1 MLSKQ
6 SEKFLKVLLQNE
18 QKDNLIFL
26 YTLEPSPNPSIL
38 DELNKNEIICFP
50 YKHKEILALTQKG
63 KCYFQ
68 NKKKHGWLVFAY
80 ILAYLIT
87 TGIAIAALVISII
100 K

>member
-6 SEKFLKVLLQNE
+6 SEKFLKVLLKNK

-26 YTLEPSPNPSIL
+26 YTLNSSPDPSVL
-38 DELNKNEIICFP
+38 DDLQKDEIICFP
-50 YKHKEILALTQKG
+50 YEHKEILSLTQKG

-87 TGIAIAALVISII
+87 TGIAVAALVVSII